1 MTQEEIVE
9 AMKLLRPMYQ
19 QQPPPQMQDNDIN
32 PRRDFADP
40 NGLLYGTPVMP
51 GAPRQAPFVAQPRL
65 DMREIDPYT
74 SQPWAR
80 PHRGGA

>member
-1 MTQEEIVE
+1 MTQEEIIE
-9 AMKLLRPMYQ
+9 AMKQLRPMYQ
-19 QQPPPQMQDNDIN
+19 QQMQDNDIN

-40 NGLLYGTPVMP
+40 SGPLYGMPVMP
-51 GAPRQAPFVAQPRL
+51 VAPQQAPFVAQPRL

-74 SQPWAR
+74 NQPWAR